1 MNISFKYGLESLKIM
16 NEKMVHI
23 FLITASQQQ
32 MIEIQVSEAA
42 SFHDIIS
49 ALNEMNRMDLD
60 CTNVLVYERENCL
73 LCDMD
78 VSLYSL
84 NVTNGMVF
92 EVY

>member
-1 MNISFKYGLESLKIM
+1 MNISFKYGLESLKMM
-16 NEKMVHI
+16 NEKMIHI

-32 MIEIQVSEAA
+32 MIEIQVSESG

-49 ALNEMNRMDLD
+49 ALNEMNRTDLD
-60 CTNVLVYERENCL
+60 CTNVLVYERESCL